1 MNIIRA
7 NLQICF
13 EFGPGWPPKDEAG
26 RGQEEEHELRDA
38 GETRSVTREAA
49 SSSPWSRDNIQ
60 ALLESAAKKQSAADG
75 GAGSSD
81 DEADAAQKPAA
92 KKSKI
97 EKLFSRQNQV

>member
-1 MNIIRA
+1 MK
-7 NLQICF
+7 L
-13 EFGPGWPPKDEAG
+13 
-26 RGQEEEHELRDA
+26 
-38 GETRSVTREAA
+38 GEGKKKNMSYAMQVRHSVTREAA

-60 ALLESAAKKQSAADG
+60 ALLESDAKKKSAADG